1 MEEVNEKYLR
11 VSGQTQQVS
20 VELYKVLSQHQK
32 LDLFMKDRLLNFAS
46 AMYSTASDLLDCSN
60 NIEYLCRLKMMVSEI
75 TQINNLMLMCF
86 QLGMLGSDLCID
98 YGQKLEFIKT
108 DLKLLVEL
116 QDQQVKKDFK
126 IDMND
131 DEIDWDD
138 L

>member
-1 MEEVNEKYLR
+1 MRGTETE
-11 VSGQTQQVS
+11 
-20 VELYKVLSQHQK
+20 H
-32 LDLFMKDRLLNFAS
+32 DL
-46 AMYSTASDLLDCSN
+46 
-60 NIEYLCRLKMMVSEI
+60 
-75 TQINNLMLMCF
+75 LMCF